1 VRQCLGMPPE
11 PSRVRVLVADDEE
24 SFVELVSILLALE
37 DGIEL
42 VGSARDGA
50 EAVEL
55 ARTLAPDVV
64 LMDVDMSGMNGFEA
78 TEQIVRANSSARV
91 VILTGTDTD
100 ADDARRAGAT
110 GYVSKQRV
118 TTDLRRA
125 IDGEP

>member
-1 VRQCLGMPPE
+1 MSPE
-11 PSRVRVLVADDEE
+11 PSQVRVLVVDDEE

-37 DGIEL
+37 DGVEL
-42 VGSARDGA
+42 IGSARDGE

-64 LMDVDMSGMNGFEA
+64 LMDVEMSGMNGFEA

-91 VILTGTDTD
+91 VILTGTDSD
-100 ADDARRAGAT
+100 ADHARRAGAV
-110 GYVSKQRV
+110 GYLTKQRV
-118 TTDLRRA
+118 ATDLRRA